1 MNYDELRDLCKTAK
15 ISLSDVAS
23 ELDMSLDGLK
33 LAFER
38 QSLPIRLVK
47 PICEKFAISPNTFF
61 GVIESRTGD
70 VIHGN
75 QNKFGRKQIIN
86 ENKETIK
93 ILQDQLAT
101 KDEQIKML
109 MELLKSKNHE

>member
-1 MNYDELRDLCKTAK
+1 MTYTELRDITEKKGILIKSVAAAVDMTTQGLQASIENQTIPAKKILPLCKILGIT
-15 ISLSDVAS
+15 LN
-23 ELDMSLDGLK
+23 E
-33 LAFER
+33 
-38 QSLPIRLVK
+38 
-47 PICEKFAISPNTFF
+47 FF
-61 GVIESRTGD
+61 GVEDQRYGD